1 VQVVRELDEIAG
13 TTGSD
18 MYSKTQIF
26 AFLRTKGWVIEELA
40 DVPDTLLDNEQPTSP
55 QQMLQLL
62 WPKSHV
68 VFSSSSSDS
77 GSTEGP
83 AVKQDDTGPA
93 KEVVED
99 MEPDDED
106 DDDDEEQSDRAFR
119 SAYVGRGNVKAVR
132 AARKRAG
139 LSDGFL
145 TEGHRK

>member
-1 VQVVRELDEIAG
+1 
-13 TTGSD
+13 
-18 MYSKTQIF
+18 
-26 AFLRTKGWVIEELA
+26 
-40 DVPDTLLDNEQPTSP
+40 VPDTLLDNEQPTSP

-62 WPKSHV
+62 WPKSHD

-99 MEPDDED
+99 VEPDDED

-119 SAYVGRGNVKAVR
+119 SAYVQAVR

-139 LSDGFL
+139 LIEGFL